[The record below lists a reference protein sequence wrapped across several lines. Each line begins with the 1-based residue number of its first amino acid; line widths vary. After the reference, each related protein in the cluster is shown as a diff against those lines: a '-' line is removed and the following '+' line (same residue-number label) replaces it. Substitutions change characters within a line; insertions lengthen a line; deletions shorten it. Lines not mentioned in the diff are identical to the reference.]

1 MATAQGAKKEEED
14 EASTGAPYVGEELPA
29 AAGHHT
35 GLFSADGQGET
46 LGPSAVEAI
55 VRSAPA
61 LQPENF
67 RDVLCLVTD
76 RLLDQFGGPVQ
87 YLESLLG
94 RERCEAWTTFAEAL
108 QQHFPPQPDLTYQ
121 TQSTFDGQ
129 SQSGSVFN
137 LSLWQLGW
145 GKTCSSK
152 PPTFKVVARK
162 LIDEFLTH
170 SFVTEGDPLLLYQHN
185 TENLA
190 EDAQGRPIFYTC
202 YIKGAARATSI
213 LFLAHVLIMHL
224 KADVPSLQPSLQQS
238 LTRIMARI
246 SLVATDAA
254 SVALENAKL
263 SARGDI
269 RQAHDLSTW
278 LSKLQVLKLKGLS
291 PTEVLRRWNDSCTK
305 TAQIVGGKR
314 SAILQLLDLPTA
326 SMELLLAHSSHFG
339 EATAFA
345 NETFANKRLSP
356 GYCPRGVDKS
366 WQKRLTV
373 THEGWR
379 LFIQFVHCSQDRK
392 PPVLRKKWEKDALE
406 EALNMAQTL
415 LSCCDE
421 VTAQHPVPLADVQ
434 EKVIAPFLEGNMSL
448 ELEIQAAMSEA
459 RASFQ
464 AGDVQVFKDLIAAS
478 LTKRDDKMSALG
490 APQRI
495 SAGELEK
502 QAFDLMLASCD
513 HDCITYINWRTKCQD
528 RDAAM
533 YFQQLQHTAKR
544 HRQAK
549 DLAESVLKS
558 GPNFALQ
565 FSIFEKKDAAN
576 IQTAILMQE
585 NVAKMNQLPNRES
598 VHCLCFA
605 NWASPAIYNGA
616 VQKLQANLIGG
627 LLNGMGEHLGAALT
641 PTHFYKKGSLH
652 KAEQQVWTMLG
663 NACMNTDNRF
673 ALAYSGK
680 LDERERR
687 ALMQPGVL
695 LFAAENK
702 EKSQQQWQRWRSAQV
717 FQQCVITEV
726 PLLPTND
733 MLQIED
739 MNDEALPGSTDTS
752 NQMSQAEKHQQI
764 GVEAARKLC
773 QGLLPNDLQSRA
785 AIVFLDTTPHTLDAC
800 KAVYHERASGSCVA
814 PLYWHGFSE
823 SEMER
828 EWQTHHILSWL
839 SEGFLDGSLPL
850 PRGAPALMAKEL
862 PPELAASLP
871 PKPELTSLTWSQKK
885 VDGLPTIRCP
895 DKLLQTWHDHS
906 RFGTQFQEWLQ
917 TKRADNY
924 LDVKEG
930 DTSEKEK
937 KRTGGS
943 VGGGGNTQPNPPKAP
958 RTEPATLEEI
968 EATALPKPLAWQATF
983 PGTFSKSKGSVGLK
997 LVIAVGN
1004 RIFLCNEGS
1013 TEQTLAAGA
1022 SVAGYYKGSFL
1033 MQGQRGKEAENFQF
1047 RPADVMYELQDSR
1060 TEALL
1065 EGKLQKLGKIVAEK
1079 RAVTPL
1085 NVNLCYFDICEQ
1097 PQQDDGTFFVL
1108 KPKSQV
1114 LFRPENA
1121 PTSEE
1126 KKGADGSYTLPLTS
1140 MAGCLETNL
1149 WETKVTKVTWAVK
1162 WGARGLVPIRPTIT
1176 LTQSVVIPAGKAV
1189 ELSK

>member
-1 MATAQGAKKEEED
+1 MAAAQEAKKEEE
-14 EASTGAPYVGEELPA
+14 APSAGGADIGDPPA
-29 AAGHHT
+29 VRHA
-35 GLFSADGQGET
+35 GLFADGQGSQS
-46 LGPSAVEAI
+46 LGPSAVEAV
-55 VRSAPA
+55 VRSAPG

-67 RDVLCLVTD
+67 RDVLCQITD

-94 RERCEAWTTFAEAL
+94 QERGEAWATFAEAL
-108 QQHFPPQPDLTYQ
+108 RQHFPPQSDLTYQ
-121 TQSTFDGQ
+121 TQTMFDGQ
-129 SQSGSVFN
+129 NQHGQVFN

-145 GKTCSSK
+145 GKGCSSK

-170 SFVTEGDPLLLYQHN
+170 SFITEGDPLLLYQHSA
-185 TENLA
+185 ENLA
-190 EDAQGRPIFYTC
+190 EDAHGPIFYTC

-224 KADVPSLQPSLQQS
+224 KADVPSLQPTLQQS
-238 LTRIMARI
+238 LTRIMARV
-246 SLVATDAA
+246 SLIATDAA

-291 PTEVLRRWNDSCTK
+291 PTEILRRWNDSCTK
-305 TAQIVGGKR
+305 SAQILGSRR
-314 SAILQLLDLPTA
+314 SAILQLLDLPTD
-326 SMELLLAHSSHFG
+326 SIDLLLAHSSHFG
-339 EATAFA
+339 EATAFT

-356 GYCPRGVDKS
+356 GYSPRGVEKS

-379 LFIQFVHCSQDRK
+379 LFIRFVHCSQDRK

-421 VTAQHPVPLADVQ
+421 VTAQHPVPLADLE
-434 EKVIAPFLEGNMSL
+434 EKVISPFLEGNMSL

-464 AGDVQVFKDLIAAS
+464 AGEVQVFKDLIAAAV
-478 LTKRDDKMSALG
+478 TKRDDKMSALG

-495 SAGELEK
+495 TAGELEK

-513 HDCITYINWRTKCQD
+513 HDCVAYINWRTKCQD

-549 DLAESVLKS
+549 DLAESVLKP

-565 FSIFEKKDAAN
+565 FTVFEKKDAAN
-576 IQTAILMQE
+576 IQAAILMQD
-585 NVAKMNQLPNRES
+585 NVAKMNQLPDREC
-598 VHCLCFA
+598 VHCICFA

-627 LLNGMGEHLGAALT
+627 LVNGIGEHLGASLT

-652 KAEQQVWTMLG
+652 KAEQQVWTLLG

-702 EKSQQQWQRWRSAQV
+702 EKSQQQWQRWRSAHV
-717 FQQCVITEV
+717 FQQCVITDV
-726 PLLPTND
+726 PMLPSSD
-733 MLQIED
+733 MVQIED
-739 MNDEALPGSTDTS
+739 MNEEALPGSTDTA

-764 GVEAARKLC
+764 GMEAARKLC
-773 QGLLPNDLQSRA
+773 QGLLPTDLQSRA
-785 AIVFLDTTPHTLDAC
+785 AIVFLDTTPHTLDTC
-800 KAVYHERASGSCVA
+800 KAIYHERASGSCVA

-828 EWQTHHILSWL
+828 EWQTHHMLTWL
-839 SEGFLDGSLPL
+839 SEGFLNGSLPL

-871 PKPELTSLTWSQKK
+871 PKPELTTLTWSQKK

-895 DKLLQTWHDHS
+895 DKLLQTWHDHG
-906 RFGTQFQEWLQ
+906 RFGTQFQEWLHI
-917 TKRADNY
+917 KRADNY

-937 KRTGGS
+937 KRTGS
-943 VGGGGNTQPNPPKAP
+943 VGGGSNTQPNPPKAP
-958 RTEPATLEEI
+958 RTEPATLEVI

-983 PGTFSKSKGSVGLK
+983 PGTFSKSKGSAGLK

-1004 RIFLCNEGS
+1004 RVFLCNEGS
-1013 TEQTLAAGA
+1013 AEQTLAAGA

-1047 RPADVMYELQDSR
+1047 RPADVMYELQDSK
-1060 TEALL
+1060 TEALF
-1065 EGKLQKLGKIVAEK
+1065 EGKLQQLGKIVAQK
-1079 RAVTPL
+1079 RAITPL
-1085 NVNLCYFDICEQ
+1085 NVNLCYFDLCEQ

-1126 KKGADGSYTLPLTS
+1126 KKAADGSYTLPLTS
-1140 MAGCLETNL
+1140 MAGCLETYL